1 MDCSGF
7 IYYVLTQAG
16 YKDVPRDSS
25 EQYAWVRQN
34 NDFQSVLSRSQDS
47 FELKDLK
54 PGDLMFWS
62 GTYKSNRDIPITHV
76 MIYLG
81 KEKATGKPVMVGA
94 TDGRTYDGIRRS
106 GVSVFDFKMPSG
118 QPDKNDPVLIAKF
131 EGYGSIPGMRGSDVS
146 THVSLIQRSDSEK
159 PKADES
165 PIPHKKSTAKKK
177 KSVEPDN

>member
-1 MDCSGF
+1 
-7 IYYVLTQAG
+7 
-16 YKDVPRDSS
+16 
-25 EQYAWVRQN
+25 
-34 NDFQSVLSRSQDS
+34 
-47 FELKDLK
+47 
-54 PGDLMFWS
+54 
-62 GTYKSNRDIPITHV
+62 
-76 MIYLG
+76 
-81 KEKATGKPVMVGA
+81 MVGA